1 MNGKEQNLACA
12 GEERLGLRRLNLTN
26 FANRNLI
33 NAEYYFVLF
42 LMTIYAFISQQS
54 WMVTIMLHLSMTF
67 RNPPALEIGA
77 TLHCCKKYNDGFTT
91 MFHL

>member
-33 NAEYYFVLF
+33 NAGYYFVLF
-42 LMTIYAFISQQS
+42 
-54 WMVTIMLHLSMTF
+54 
-67 RNPPALEIGA
+67 
-77 TLHCCKKYNDGFTT
+77 
-91 MFHL
+91 